1 MRIIEESRKQP
12 ASVSAKPATL
22 VPAPAIAKEAK
33 SSQNSSTT
41 EGGMKVL
48 NEAVK
53 ALEGENDKNQKTSA
67 TSKMQT
73 TESRSEHEDDDEE
86 PFEELETVSDCQ

>member
-1 MRIIEESRKQP
+1 MGVEIPMGFCGRKGLIEK
-12 ASVSAKPATL
+12 KDL
-22 VPAPAIAKEAK
+22 
-33 SSQNSSTT
+33 

-73 TESRSEHEDDDEE
+73 TESRSEYEDDDEE